1 MAGITSGALGTQMT
15 SSLGA
20 GGLGWLVGAAQ
31 PPSSVRATIHVAR
44 TRRRRIGSVLS
55 QVAAA
60 MSTRAPVAGDVP
72 SNAGGP
78 MSRID
83 PVWATAAELSRAF
96 AERTLS
102 PVDAVDALLDRI
114 RKRDA
119 SLHAYIA
126 VYEADARLAAEA
138 ADKAIRAGH
147 RVGPLHGVPIALK
160 DLVDMQGR
168 VTTGGSKVWHDR
180 VSTVTATLAE
190 RLIAAG
196 MIVLGKTHTVEF
208 AMGSFGTNTHLGTPR
223 NPWDPA
229 VHRTPGG
236 SSSGSG
242 VAVAAGL
249 APVAI
254 GTDTGGSVRLPAAW
268 CGVVGLKV
276 TAGRISTYGILP
288 LSTTLDTPGPLAR
301 SVEDAALIFRVL
313 NGPDP
318 RDPQTLAWA
327 PLDPLP
333 ELRRGVA
340 GLRLA
345 VMPDVERAGV
355 AADVL
360 AAYDTSVE
368 TLAGLGARIVRP
380 ALPHRFGDYAA
391 ATGRIIGAE
400 GYRFVGHLVDD
411 MSLPVD
417 PHIRPRIQLGRNV
430 SARDYLMTLAER
442 DERRREFAAALADAD
457 ALLTPTTQTVALP
470 IDQVDQ
476 SSTAAHFTRA
486 GNYLGLC
493 GLAVP
498 NGFTAAGLPTSLQI
512 LAHAGQE
519 GTALRIGW
527 AYEQATDWKTRRPP
541 GS

>member
-1 MAGITSGALGTQMT
+1 
-15 SSLGA
+15 
-20 GGLGWLVGAAQ
+20 
-31 PPSSVRATIHVAR
+31 
-44 TRRRRIGSVLS
+44 
-55 QVAAA
+55 
-60 MSTRAPVAGDVP
+60 
-72 SNAGGP
+72 

-83 PVWATAAELSRAF
+83 PVWATVAELSRAF
-96 AERTLS
+96 GERTLS
-102 PVDAVDALLDRI
+102 PVDAVEALLDRI
-114 RKRDA
+114 HKRDPA
-119 SLHAYIA
+119 LHAFIA

-147 RVGPLHGVPIALK
+147 RAGPLHGVPIALK

-168 VTTGGSKVWHDR
+168 VTTGGSEVWKDR
-180 VSTVTATLAE
+180 VSPVTATLAE

-208 AMGSFGTNTHLGTPR
+208 AMGSFGTNTHMGTPR
-223 NPWDPA
+223 NPWDLDT
-229 VHRTPGG
+229 HRTPGG

-276 TAGRISTYGILP
+276 TAGRISTYGVLP

-301 SVEDAALIFRVL
+301 SVEDAALIFRAL

-318 RDPQTLAWA
+318 RDPQTQAWA
-327 PLDPLP
+327 AADPLP
-333 ELRRGVA
+333 GLRRGVA
-340 GLRLA
+340 GVRLA
-345 VMPDVERAGV
+345 VMPDAERAGV
-355 AADVL
+355 DGDVL
-360 AAYDTSVE
+360 AAYDASIE
-368 TLAGLGARIVRP
+368 SLATLGARIVRP
-380 ALPHRFGDYAA
+380 ALPHRFSDYAA

-417 PHIRPRIQLGRNV
+417 PHVRPRIQLGRAI

-442 DERRREFAAALADAD
+442 DERCRQFAAAMADAD
-457 ALLTPTTQTVALP
+457 ALLTPTTQTAALP

-476 SSTAAHFTRA
+476 SGTAAYFTR
-486 GNYLGLC
+486 GVNYLGLC
-493 GLAVP
+493 ALAVP
-498 NGFTAAGLPTSLQI
+498 NGFTATGLPTSLHI
-512 LAHAGQE
+512 VCHPGDE
-519 GTALRIGW
+519 SMALRIGW
-527 AYEQATDWKTRRPP
+527 AYEQATDWKARRPP
-541 GS
+541 EA